1 MSYSSSAVYEINYHI
16 VLCTK
21 YRKQIM
27 NDELKQFHD
36 DQIRTI
42 ADSKDWLLLEL
53 EVMPEHIHLF
63 ITAPPFIA
71 PTDIVKIIKG
81 VTAKRV
87 FEKFPELRKKEFWGN
102 HLWSPS
108 YYIGTHGNASAETI
122 KKYIDGSFNK
132 GRNSSACFIYS
143 K

>member
-16 VLCTK
+16 VWCTK
-21 YRKQIM
+21 YRKQVM
-27 NDELKQFHD
+27 NDELKEFLD

-42 ADSKDWLLLEL
+42 ADSKEWEILEL

-63 ITAPPFIA
+63 ISAPPFIS
-71 PTDIVKIIKG
+71 PTDIVKIMKG

-87 FEKFPELRKKEFWGN
+87 FQKFPELRKKEFWGN

-108 YYIGTHGNASAETI
+108 YYVGTHGQVSAETI
-122 KKYIDGSFNK
+122 KKYIDGSSNR
-132 GRNSSACFIYS
+132 GRNSSTV
-143 K
+143 